1 MASNYTENYG
11 LCQWEATDQVL
22 RTEFNE
28 DNKKADK
35 ILGALSETVQDHAA
49 TLEGC
54 GNCQIYWTTYQGTG
68 SESRTFTFDEVPRF
82 LFITAYNCWLSI
94 VAEAQLGYGYY
105 STSGYWI
112 RPTLAWSENSVTLTS
127 TPAEFLCN
135 KAGTTYYMIVLME
148 KKIPE

>member
-22 RTEFNE
+22 WTEFNE
-28 DNKKADK
+28 NNKKIDET
-35 ILGALSETVQDHAA
+35 LGTLSGTVQDCAA
-49 TLEGC
+49 MLEGC

-68 SESRTFTFDEVPRF
+68 SESRTFNFDAVPRF

-94 VAEAQLGYGYY
+94 VSGAQLGYGYY

-112 RPTLAWSENSVTLTS
+112 RPTLTWSENSVTLTS
-127 TPAEFLCN
+127 SPAEFLCN
-135 KAGTTYYMIVLME
+135 KAGTTYCMIVLME
-148 KKIPE
+148 KEISE